1 MILIG
6 FFANIDRMEI
16 IINAINSV
24 NAFVW
29 GPPMI
34 VFLLGT
40 HLFLTVR
47 TKGIQFKLFKAIK
60 MSIQKE
66 EGEAAGD
73 ISQFGALCTTL
84 AGTIG
89 TGSIVG
95 VGTAILAGGPGAIFW
110 MWLTGVFGIATKYA
124 EVFVA
129 VKFREKDDSGKIMG
143 GTMVVFKRAFLNSD
157 GKVPTWA
164 KFGAGAFALFCA
176 LATLGTGSAVQSQA
190 ITNILVSNIS
200 GLPSW
205 VVGAIITAIVALVV
219 VGGIKNIS
227 KVCELLVPFMAAAYA
242 LGCIAIL
249 VMNSDVLLEALRLI
263 VVSAFDPSAAFGGVL
278 GSGIIVAMQYGC
290 ARGLF
295 SNESGLGTAPIVSC
309 AAQTKNPARQAL
321 ISMTGTFWS
330 TVVMCLLTGIVITSS
345 MIKYPD
351 IVASITSSSITAG
364 AQLTNAA
371 FNEIPI
377 LGAPLLMLGIVT
389 FALSTILGW
398 YYYGDR
404 CVSYLFGKKSV
415 RVYQVFYLCAAM
427 LGAIGV
433 GDIAWAISD
442 IANALMAIPNII
454 AVLLLSN
461 LIAKETKHYVWDDNL
476 DETDLS
482 LSAS

>member
-1 MILIG
+1 M
-6 FFANIDRMEI
+6 DVI
-16 IINAINSV
+16 IEAINSV

-60 MSIQKE
+60 MSVEKE
-66 EGEAAGD
+66 EGDAAGD

-129 VKFREKDDSGKIMG
+129 VKFREKDSSGKIMG
-143 GTMVVFKRAFLNSD
+143 GTMVVFKRAFLKD
-157 GKVPTWA
+157 GKIRGWA
-164 KFGAGAFALFCA
+164 KFGAGAFAFFCA

-200 GLPSW
+200 GVPSW
-205 VVGAIITAIVALVV
+205 VIGAIITAIVALVV

-242 LGCIAIL
+242 LGCLAIL
-249 VMNSDVLLEALRLI
+249 IMNVDVLGEALRLI
-263 VVSAFDPSAAFGGVL
+263 VVAAFDPQAAFGGAL

-330 TVVMCLLTGIVITSS
+330 TVVMCLLTGIVVTSS

-351 IVASITSSSITAG
+351 IVSNITANNITAG

-371 FNEIPI
+371 FTEIPY

-404 CVSYLFGKKSV
+404 CVSYLFGKGAV
-415 RVYQVFYLCAAM
+415 RVYQILYLCAAM

-433 GDIAWAISD
+433 GDVAWAISD

-461 LIAKETKHYVWDDNL
+461 LIAKETKHYVWDNNL
-476 DETDLS
+476 DEVDKS
-482 LSAS
+482 LSGSSEVPA